1 MAQVDTEVCR
11 GCGTCAQRCQME
23 AIAVYE
29 DFAAL
34 DTERCIGCGLCV
46 STCPS
51 GVVTLV
57 RKPQAEQR
65 PVPADTVASMQA
77 WSRARGKMTTAK
89 LIGLGVRSTVD
100 CWRVPQ

>member
-1 MAQVDTEVCR
+1 
-11 GCGTCAQRCQME
+11 
-23 AIAVYE
+23 
-29 DFAAL
+29 
-34 DTERCIGCGLCV
+34 
-46 STCPS
+46 
-51 GVVTLV
+51 VVTLV